1 MFDFARNLEDPGLP
15 PLDLDRLACGGSI
28 DIQIR
33 RKAIRWCGFTE
44 WLAVAVIAVVVL
56 GLLVALP

>member
-1 MFDFARNLEDPGLP
+1 MFDRARNLDDPGIAH
-15 PLDLDRLACGGSI
+15 LDRLACGGSI

-33 RKAIRWCGFTE
+33 RKAIRWCGLAE
-44 WLAVAVIAVVVL
+44 WFAAAVIVFVVF